1 MSIGTV
7 PAVTRSHRIRVEPS
21 VVPLSAV
28 PYPVEIPSRSADRAV
43 RIVRCGGM
51 TIAVPLAE
59 HAVATLVAT
68 TAVRLVHDWGLVSL
82 PAVVDRARA
91 LAPMPLSDQTAWDV
105 VAALPRTCWLDREQ
119 SWFSFTESL
128 GRLGAVLD
136 KIFAVID
143 RDPAVAD
150 TTPAIRFDELR
161 AALGRSLIGARQA
174 PAPVLR
180 RCLVE
185 LTSCTIAPVT
195 GRRVPDKLSS
205 SLVSR
210 AQPIN
215 RAHPITDDGSG
226 LGTPA
231 LTHPEAVVVQLLV
244 QAGGELDARTLRLR
258 ARDAGVARTTVNEL
272 LKSSP
277 VLTPV
282 VSPRL
287 PPAAQ
292 HVRLI
297 GHWPLAAA
305 AR

>member
-1 MSIGTV
+1 M
-7 PAVTRSHRIRVEPS
+7 PPFAVSS
-21 VVPLSAV
+21 
-28 PYPVEIPSRSADRAV
+28 PVEIPSLPARADRRVGRQRARSGHRAV

-59 HAVATLVAT
+59 HAVATVVAT
-68 TAVRLVHDWGLVSL
+68 TAVRLVHDWGLVSV
-82 PAVVDRARA
+82 PAVIDRARA
-91 LAPMPLSDQTAWDV
+91 LAPVPLSDLIAWDV

-119 SWFSFTESL
+119 SWFAFTESL
-128 GRLGAVLD
+128 GRLGAALD
-136 KIFAVID
+136 KVFAVID
-143 RDPAVAD
+143 RDLAVD
-150 TTPAIRFDELR
+150 ETSPAIRFDELR
-161 AALGRSLIGARQA
+161 AALGRSLTGARQA

-180 RCLVE
+180 RCLVQ
-185 LTSCTIAPVT
+185 LTSCTIAPAT
-195 GRRVPDKLSS
+195 RRRAPDKLSS

-210 AQPIN
+210 APIS
-215 RAHPITDDGSG
+215 RADRIADDGSG

-231 LTHPEAVVVQLLV
+231 LTHPEAVVVQLLA
-244 QAGGELDARTLRLR
+244 QAGGELEARTLRLR
-258 ARDAGVARTTVNEL
+258 ARAAGIARTTVNEL
-272 LKSSP
+272 IKSSP

-297 GHWPLAAA
+297 GYGPRGAG